1 MCEDAESATASDDTS
16 KAAARSVPPPS
27 RQSLVVKRGS
37 SKGPL
42 FVCGA
47 IASAAAG
54 FVVVFASGLG
64 RTTPDA
70 APESSPPRFFEP
82 VATDRAVPIE
92 PVPLERPG
100 ERRFA
105 AAPVEHVADDSAPK
119 TSPAAFSNFS
129 AVDSETVPQAAAE
142 PAVPSGSPD
151 AGDVSDASDFS
162 DAGAVSD
169 DGRAVAE
176 PAPFFNTPADG
187 GGEIA
192 RSQERLRDA
201 ATAADEAPARE
212 PPGDVPPSV
221 AAVPMPAAP
230 VAPPPV
236 APPPVG
242 PGVAAAA
249 VVAAPASPPP
259 ALRSPPLEST
269 FAAALAPMQPPA
281 PRPTVPPTVSHVED
295 PDPPVPVTP
304 PGGGQAGP
312 VAARTPADLPR
323 AERPPQDRIA
333 STDVTRGFAGAA
345 VVTPPPTVPTPPPAA
360 PPAVG
365 QPGVERVLQS
375 PSAQVVGGP
384 VQADGRPGP
393 IQLEGVQTPQLTIEK
408 RGPREVQVGKAA
420 RYDMVVRNVG
430 GVAAH
435 DVTLRDRVPLG
446 TRLVG
451 TSPPAAPGEGGEL
464 LWTLGSLPQGGQ
476 ARVAMEVMPVEE
488 GEVGSV
494 ASVSFRADASV
505 RSVATRADLAIEA
518 EKPKAVLVGSA
529 IRLTITVRNPG
540 TGEATGVVL
549 EGNVPAGFTHASGP
563 ALEYDVGRLRPGEA
577 RTIDLALASTHP
589 GVQMLKL
596 TARADGRIETEHA
609 VRLEVTAPTLELT
622 ASMPNRRYLQRP
634 VTCVLSMNNAG
645 TAAANT
651 IELAA
656 QLPPGMKFLRAN
668 NAGYYEE
675 TTHRVLWHLEQLPAA
690 EVGSVEMVLVP
701 TALGPQRI
709 AAAARSADGLTAQVA
724 HTVEVDGLAALIF
737 EVGDSEDP
745 VEVGGITE
753 YVVRVGN
760 QGTKA
765 ATGVR
770 VTATLLGEVEAV
782 DAKGPAAHRIDNLS
796 VVFEP
801 LANLAPAQESV
812 YRIRVRGRRE
822 GDQRVQVQVTSD
834 DSRSPITKEEVTRV
848 YADR

>member
-1 MCEDAESATASDDTS
+1 VGDVGD
-16 KAAARSVPPPS
+16 V
-27 RQSLVVKRGS
+27 
-37 SKGPL
+37 
-42 FVCGA
+42 
-47 IASAAAG
+47 
-54 FVVVFASGLG
+54 
-64 RTTPDA
+64 
-70 APESSPPRFFEP
+70 
-82 VATDRAVPIE
+82 
-92 PVPLERPG
+92 
-100 ERRFA
+100 
-105 AAPVEHVADDSAPK
+105 
-119 TSPAAFSNFS
+119 
-129 AVDSETVPQAAAE
+129 AAE
-142 PAVPSGSPD
+142 PGPLLA
-151 AGDVSDASDFS
+151 
-162 DAGAVSD
+162 
-169 DGRAVAE
+169 
-176 PAPFFNTPADG
+176 PADG
-187 GGEIA
+187 GDAIA
-192 RSQERLRDA
+192 RSQERSQETTVA
-201 ATAADEAPARE
+201 EEAPRRE
-212 PPGDVPPSV
+212 PPADVPPPV
-221 AAVPMPAAP
+221 AVTPMPAAA

-236 APPPVG
+236 APPPIDPTPVA
-242 PGVAAAA
+242 PPPVNPVPVAAAP
-249 VVAAPASPPP
+249 VAAPATPPP

-269 FAAALAPMQPPA
+269 FAAALAPMQTAAPKPPVT
-281 PRPTVPPTVSHVED
+281 PTASHLED
-295 PDPPVPVTP
+295 PDPPVPVKP
-304 PGGGQAGP
+304 PGGGPAAP
-312 VAARTPADLPR
+312 VAARTPADVPR
-323 AERPPQDRIA
+323 AERPPQDRFA
-333 STDVTRGFAGAA
+333 STDVTRGFGGAA
-345 VVTPPPTVPTPPPAA
+345 AVTPAPTAVAMPPAA
-360 PPAVG
+360 TGQPAAAGPPAG
-365 QPGVERVLQS
+365 ERVSQS
-375 PSAQVVGGP
+375 PSTAALEGP

-408 RGPREVQVGKAA
+408 RGPREVQVGKVA

-430 GVAAH
+430 GVSAH

-451 TSPPAAPGEGGEL
+451 TTPPATPGEAGEL

-505 RSVATRADLAIEA
+505 RSVATRADLAIEV

-577 RTIDLALASTHP
+577 RKIDLELVSTHP
-589 GVQMLKL
+589 GVQTLKL
-596 TARADGRIETEHA
+596 SARADGRIETEHA

-622 ASMPNRRYLQRP
+622 ANMPNRRYLQRP

-656 QLPPGMKFLRAN
+656 QLPAGMKFLRAN

-675 TTHRVLWHLEQLPAA
+675 STHRVLWHLEQLPAA

-709 AAAARSADGLTAQVA
+709 AAAARSGDGLSAQVS

-770 VTATLLGEVEAV
+770 VTATLLGDLEAV
-782 DAKGPAAHRIDNLS
+782 DAKGPAAHRVENLS
-796 VVFEP
+796 IIFEP

-822 GDQRVQVQVTSD
+822 GEQRVQVQVTSD
-834 DSRSPITKEEVTRV
+834 DRQSPITKEEVTRV

>member
-1 MCEDAESATASDDTS
+1 MSEHAESAPASEDTS
-16 KAAARSVPPPS
+16 AVEARHVPPPS

-37 SKGPL
+37 SNGPL

-54 FVVVFASGLG
+54 FAVVFASGLG
-64 RTTPDA
+64 RTNPDA

-82 VATDRAVPIE
+82 AATDQAVQIE

-100 ERRFA
+100 HRRFA
-105 AAPVEHVADDSAPK
+105 AAPVEDVVDDPAPK
-119 TSPAAFSNFS
+119 TAPAGFSNFS
-129 AVDSETVPQAAAE
+129 EVASETVSQAAAE

-151 AGDVSDASDFS
+151 VGDVTDAAAVSDA
-162 DAGAVSD
+162 GK
-169 DGRAVAE
+169 AVAE
-176 PAPFFNTPADG
+176 PGPLFNNPAD

-192 RSQERLRDA
+192 RSQERSRDTT
-201 ATAADEAPARE
+201 TADDAPARE
-212 PPGDVPPSV
+212 PPGDVPPPV

-236 APPPVG
+236 APPPVKAG
-242 PGVAAAA
+242 TAAAA
-249 VVAAPASPPP
+249 VVAAPATPPP

-269 FAAALAPMQPPA
+269 FAAALAPMQPPSPKPASA
-281 PRPTVPPTVSHVED
+281 PTASHFED

-304 PGGGQAGP
+304 PGGGPAGP
-312 VAARTPADLPR
+312 VAVRTPADVTR
-323 AERPPQDRIA
+323 ADRPPQDRIA
-333 STDVTRGFAGAA
+333 SADVTRGFAGAA
-345 VVTPPPTVPTPPPAA
+345 AVTPPPTVPTPPPTVE
-360 PPAVG
+360 AVG
-365 QPGVERVLQS
+365 QPVGERVSQS
-375 PSAQVVGGP
+375 PSAKVVGEP

-393 IQLEGVQTPQLTIEK
+393 IQLEGVQAPQLTIEK
-408 RGPREVQVGKAA
+408 RGPREVQVGKVA

-435 DVTLRDRVPLG
+435 DVTLRDRVPVG

-451 TSPPAAPGEGGEL
+451 TSPPATPGEAGEL

-476 ARVAMEVMPVEE
+476 ARVAMELMPVEE

-518 EKPKAVLVGSA
+518 GKPKAVLVGSA

-577 RTIDLALASTHP
+577 RTIELELVSTHP

-596 TARADGRIETEHA
+596 AARADGRIETEHA

-622 ASMPNRRYLQRP
+622 ANMPNRRYLQRP

-675 TTHRVLWHLEQLPAA
+675 STHRVLWHLEQLPAA

-796 VVFEP
+796 VIFEP